1 MLFVSLSKLYS
12 IGQQIFLI
20 SVQFVTKFDCAPYL
34 ITCILAY
41 LHGNV
46 SVPCRLDSDEVGAL
60 HYAAR
65 YNHQA
70 VMQLLV
76 DFNASEYI
84 LFAANGD
91 KFLEYV

>member
-1 MLFVSLSKLYS
+1 MNCHV
-12 IGQQIFLI
+12 
-20 SVQFVTKFDCAPYL
+20 
-34 ITCILAY
+34 ILAY

-46 SVPCRLDSDEVGAL
+46 SVLCRLDSDEVGAL

-76 DFNASEYI
+76 DFNASKYSLSYFVTQHPPQI
-84 LFAANGD
+84 F
-91 KFLEYV
+91 